1 MNTPKIPGRT
11 IVTSVALAAALYV
24 LLRTAWYS
32 DDAYITFRAVENF
45 VAGFG
50 PRWNPDERV
59 QAFTH
64 ALWFFVVSAVR
75 AASGELYYSVYGLSI
90 GLTLAAITVVI
101 QRVAASAW
109 HGVYA
114 AAALLSSR
122 AFIDYSTSGLENPLT
137 NLLLA
142 AFVLV
147 YLAPGL
153 NRAAPRL
160 AWLSGLAALLMT
172 NRLDTG
178 LLVLPVVAVEAW
190 HIGWRSFPSLCV
202 GFLPLVA
209 WETFSLIYYG
219 FPVPNTVY
227 AKLPPNLAL
236 RDFLPQGA
244 LYFRD
249 SLTNDPVTLPVMAA
263 AIVGP
268 LLVGPRRLWPF
279 SVGLAISL
287 VWVLRVGGDFM
298 SGRFFA
304 SPFLMAVAVSSRIG
318 NPGRRL
324 VPLLA
329 AVAVSALGFMSPYP
343 PLLAN
348 GSFDG
353 RVEPPSGITD
363 ERRWYYQ
370 NSGLL
375 RDKNLDAPLSTRRQ
389 EHVRRALVR
398 GLRVTT
404 TTAIGFAGY
413 FAGRQLHIVDP
424 VALADP
430 LLSRLP
436 TAVPWRIGHFQ
447 REVPA
452 GYMDTLGT
460 GRNVIAD
467 PGVAMFYDQLAL
479 VTRGPLWTRDRWAAI
494 VRMNLG
500 RLSYL
505 LEGYSRQLPGVRA
518 VDLIGPRPLDSDP
531 AGDAGATSF
540 AEGLVIYLDKPRRL
554 RRVEF
559 SLDATH
565 DYRTVYLYKGQER
578 FTELIPARS
587 PDGAGFALYQQT
599 LPESAGEVDQIRIF
613 LRRGRP
619 PGRIAYWRV
628 LE

>member
-1 MNTPKIPGRT
+1 
-11 IVTSVALAAALYV
+11 V

-32 DDAYITFRAVENF
+32 DDSYITFRAVENF

-64 ALWFFVVSAVR
+64 ALWFFCVSAVR
-75 AASGELYYSVYGLSI
+75 AVSGEVYYSVYALSV
-90 GLTLAAITVVI
+90 GLTLAAVAVI
-101 QRVAASAW
+101 VQRTAASIW
-109 HGVYA
+109 CGVYA

-147 YLAPGL
+147 YTAPGL

-160 AWLSGLAALLMT
+160 AGLSGLAALLMA

-190 HIGWRSFPSLCV
+190 HIGWRSFPSLLV

-227 AKLPPNLAL
+227 AKLPPNLAS
-236 RDFLPQGA
+236 RDFLPQGV

-249 SLTNDPVTLPVMAA
+249 SFTNDPVTLSVMAV

-268 LLVGPRRLWPF
+268 LLAGPRRLWPF
-279 SVGLAISL
+279 SVGLAVSL

-304 SPFLMAVAVSSRIG
+304 SPFFMAVAVSSLMST
-318 NPGRRL
+318 PHRRL
-324 VPLLA
+324 VPLLSAA
-329 AVAVSALGFMSPYP
+329 AVCVLGFMSPHP
-343 PLLAN
+343 PLLAS

-375 RDKNLDAPLSTRRQ
+375 REKNLDAPLSTRRQ
-389 EHVRRALVR
+389 EHVKRALAR
-398 GLRVTT
+398 GLKVTT
-404 TTAIGFAGY
+404 TTSIGYAGY
-413 FAGRQLHIVDP
+413 FAGRQFHIVDV

-436 TAVPWRIGHFQ
+436 TTVPWRIGHYQ
-447 REVPA
+447 RDVPA

-479 VTRGPLWTRDRWAAI
+479 VTRGPLWTRARWSAI

-500 RLSYL
+500 QLSYL

-518 VDLIGPRPLDSDP
+518 VDLIGPRPTDPNP
-531 AGDAGATSF
+531 AGHADATSF
-540 AEGLVIYLDKPRRL
+540 AEGLVLYLDQPRRF
-554 RRVEF
+554 RRAEF
-559 SLDATH
+559 SLDATQ

-587 PDGAGFALYQQT
+587 PDGAGFTQYQQA

-619 PGRIAYWRV
+619 PGRLAYWRV